1 MDVKE
6 LSYNS
11 NSLGFMLHYRGKP
24 IGGAQADGTVSH
36 TSDGSIRHWKHRRA
50 NMNLHS
56 QSAQR
61 ELDHIIDGSGDKRY
75 IDAIKRIEEAYTRK
89 QL

>member
-6 LSYNS
+6 LSYTS
-11 NSLGFMLHYRGKP
+11 NSFGYTLHYRGKP
-24 IGGAQADGTVSH
+24 IGGAGVNQAASHAADGKPVRWQVT
-36 TSDGSIRHWKHRRA
+36 RK

-61 ELDHIIDGSGDKRY
+61 ELDHIIDGSGQQRFL
-75 IDAIKRIEEAYTRK
+75 DAIKKIDETPSRK
-89 QL
+89 R